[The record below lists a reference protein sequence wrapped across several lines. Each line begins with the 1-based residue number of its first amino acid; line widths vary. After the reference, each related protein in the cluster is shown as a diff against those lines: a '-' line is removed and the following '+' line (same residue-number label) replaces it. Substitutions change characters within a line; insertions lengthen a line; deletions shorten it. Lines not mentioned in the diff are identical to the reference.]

1 MSKHVTIV
9 LLQDVP
15 NLGAKGTVKTVAFGF
30 AKNALLPKGLAALAT
45 TQAVER
51 AKRDVATRERSQQ
64 QEKQGMEKLRH
75 TLSNVRV
82 TIQAKANEKG
92 SLFGG
97 VSAESLVAA
106 LQAQGIQGVDKGMIQ
121 IPKKIESIG
130 ETHFVVTLRGAR
142 IEIPLWIV
150 AQNIKKTHL
159 Q

>member
-15 NLGAKGTVKTVAFGF
+15 NLGARGSVKTVAFGF

-75 TLSNVRV
+75 MLSNIRV
-82 TIQAKANEKG
+82 TIQVKANEKG

-97 VSAESLVAA
+97 VNAESLVIA
-106 LQAQGIQGVDKGMIQ
+106 LQAQGIQGVSKDLIQ

-130 ETHFVVTLRGAR
+130 DTHFVVTLGGAR
-142 IEIPLWIV
+142 IEIPLRIE
-150 AQNIKKTHL
+150 AENPKTTH
-159 Q
+159 QQ